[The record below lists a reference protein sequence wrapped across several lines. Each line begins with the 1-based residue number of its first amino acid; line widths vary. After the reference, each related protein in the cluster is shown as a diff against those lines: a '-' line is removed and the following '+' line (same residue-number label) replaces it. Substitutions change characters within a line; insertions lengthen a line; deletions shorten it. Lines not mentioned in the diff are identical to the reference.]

1 MKHRRKDAD
10 TTVGT
15 TIEGGP
21 FAVSFFWITLV
32 FFSFWYWRGGLSKRF
47 EGIRGR

>member
-32 FFSFWYWRGGLSKRF
+32 FFFLLVLAWRPL
-47 EGIRGR
+47 